1 MDPYLIVFLAVI
13 NFFTAFFG
21 VITGGANLIITP
33 LLISLGVPAPS
44 AVAATRVGNLGTG
57 TVSIFEFHKGG
68 KVIWI
73 VGLPL
78 VVVSLIAAFIG
89 SSFVLTINE
98 VLLQR
103 LIGVLILGI
112 LFFMILNKKFG
123 LEERGKSTGRL
134 PKYLGFI
141 LYFFAILVGSIVG
154 GGLGVMGSY
163 ILIFF
168 FGLTFLQSSGT
179 RKIVSM
185 TAIITGS
192 VVFIVAGVVPYDI
205 VIPLLISG
213 TLGGWLGTKYA
224 IKKGE
229 GWARLLFFIVILALG
244 LKMLIF

>member
-1 MDPYLIVFLAVI
+1 MDPYLILFLAVI

-57 TVSIFEFHKGG
+57 SVSLFKFHRGG
-68 KVIWI
+68 KVLWR

-78 VVVSLIAAFIG
+78 VVVAISASFIAANI
-89 SSFVLTINE
+89 VLTINE

-103 LIGVLILGI
+103 LIGIVILGI
-112 LFFMILNKKFG
+112 LFIFIINKKFG
-123 LEERGKSTGRL
+123 LEERRKSAGGISKL
-134 PKYLGFI
+134 AGFS

-154 GGLGVMGSY
+154 GGTGVLGTY

-179 RKIVSM
+179 RKIAGMAS
-185 TAIITGS
+185 IITGS
-192 VVFIVAGVVPYDI
+192 VVYIAAGVVPYDI
-205 VIPLLISG
+205 VLALLVSG
-213 TLGGWLGTKYA
+213 TLGGWAGTHYA

-229 GWARLLFFIVILALG
+229 GWARLLFFIVIFALG
-244 LKMLIF
+244 LKLLIF